1 MSDLHSQ
8 LKTFLTD
15 VILPNLQEIHASQVE
30 QRFQTDCL
38 NQNLEDFREEMQ
50 LRFAELRAELAACR
64 QQLEDALVTLRE
76 AEATSELPSTLNSK
90 KTLIH

>member
-1 MSDLHSQ
+1 MSNQHSQ
-8 LKTFLTD
+8 LQALLTD

-38 NQNLEDFREEMQ
+38 NQNLEDFREEIE

-64 QQLEDALVTLRE
+64 QQLEDTMVTLRE
-76 AEATSELPSTLNSK
+76 TETATELPSTPNDK